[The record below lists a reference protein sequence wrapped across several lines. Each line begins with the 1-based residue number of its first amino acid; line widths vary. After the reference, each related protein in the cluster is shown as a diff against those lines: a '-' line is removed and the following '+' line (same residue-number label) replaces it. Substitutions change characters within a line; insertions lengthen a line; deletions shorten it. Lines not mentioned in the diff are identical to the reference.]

1 MLHSW
6 LFRSPENNE
15 FEYKIQLKFGDKYSD
30 GNSVIIAE
38 KKHEL
43 VHNSS
48 SEIGSVRI

>member
-6 LFRSPENNE
+6 LFRSPENN
-15 FEYKIQLKFGDKYSD
+15 EYKIQLKFGDKYSD

-38 KKHEL
+38 KKTEL
-43 VHNSS
+43 IHSSS